1 MIKHN
6 PDELP
11 EDYADYLKDLK
22 GRIRATQKKAVLA
35 ANSQMILLYWQLGR
49 EILDRQNIQG
59 PGDTYIDCLD
69 EKLRQEFPNMK
80 SFSTRNLR
88 HMMAFAEAW
97 PDRQFVQEVVAQLPW
112 GHNLVLL
119 NKLKEP
125 EEREWY
131 ARACIEHGWSR
142 NVLVHQIESGL
153 MCRKAKSP
161 SDSDGG

>member
-22 GRIRATQKKAVLA
+22 DRIRATQKKAVLA
-35 ANSQMILLYWQLGR
+35 ANSQMILLYWQIGR
-49 EILDRQNIQG
+49 EVLGRQNIQES
-59 PGDTYIDCLD
+59 GDIDINCLD
-69 EKLRQEFPNMK
+69 DDLRQEFPNMK

-119 NKLKEP
+119 NRLKEP

-142 NVLVHQIESGL
+142 NVLVQQIKSGL
-153 MCRKAKSP
+153 IRRNGMSP